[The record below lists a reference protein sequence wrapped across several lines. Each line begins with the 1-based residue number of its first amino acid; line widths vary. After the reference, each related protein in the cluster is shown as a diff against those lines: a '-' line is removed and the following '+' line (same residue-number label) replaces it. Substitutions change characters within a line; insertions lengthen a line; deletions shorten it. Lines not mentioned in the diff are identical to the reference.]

1 MKGSDD
7 KINRKQEL
15 TIIALLQCPTL
26 TAAAKQAGI
35 AEATLW
41 RWLQQSDF
49 EEAYRRARQAAVDQA
64 ISQLQQ
70 ASGEAVETLRAVQ
83 TDPNAPPSSRVTAA
97 KAVLEMALKIRESE
111 EMESR
116 LTALENQL
124 QRMAPVAKG
133 GRR

>member
-1 MKGSDD
+1 MNGHGEKMG
-7 KINRKQEL
+7 RKQEQA
-15 TIIALLQCPTL
+15 IAALLRLPTI
-26 TAAAKQAGI
+26 TAAADSLGI
-35 AEATLW
+35 GETTLW
-41 RWLQQSDF
+41 RWLQQPAF

-83 TDPNAPPSSRVTAA
+83 TDPGAPPSSRVTAA
-97 KAVLEMALKIRESE
+97 KTVLEMALKIRESE

-116 LTALENQL
+116 LTALEETIK
-124 QRMAPVAKG
+124 RMAPVAKG

>member
-1 MKGSDD
+1 MSGHGE
-7 KINRKQEL
+7 KISRKQEQL
-15 TIIALLQCPTL
+15 IAALLQCPTI
-26 TAAAKQAGI
+26 TAAAKESGI
-35 AEATLW
+35 SEASVW
-41 RWLQQSDF
+41 RWLQQPAF

-83 TDPNAPPSSRVTAA
+83 TDLGAPPSSRVTAA

-116 LTALENQL
+116 LTALEETIK
-124 QRMAPVAKG
+124 RMAPAAKG

>member
-15 TIIALLQCPTL
+15 AIIALLQCPTL
-26 TAAAKQAGI
+26 MAASKQVGI
-35 AEATLW
+35 AEVTLW

-83 TDPNAPPSSRVTAA
+83 TDPGAPPSSRVTAA

-116 LTALENQL
+116 LAALEETIK
-124 QRMAPVAKG
+124 RMAPAAKG

>member
-1 MKGSDD
+1 MSGHGEKFG
-7 KINRKQEL
+7 RKQEL
-15 TIIALLQCPTL
+15 AIAALLRSPTIAG
-26 TAAAKQAGI
+26 AAEQAGI
-35 AEATLW
+35 SETTLW

-83 TDPNAPPSSRVTAA
+83 TDPGAPPSSRVTAA

-116 LTALENQL
+116 LAALEETIK
-124 QRMAPVAKG
+124 RMAPAAKG